1 MQSPKQTPS
10 VRSFSIRPC
19 SYRYFD
25 RFEVKLHLT
34 ILKVQNLVHFLI
46 VTVSTKRGIKIR
58 NIQVESPHS
67 RESLQQDLF
76 LLSQQTIPIDY
87 QSHNAINILW
97 RELPMSPRS
106 SNCEKYA
113 DINFDVQSNIFC
125 CHKVKQMTF
134 IFLNLSLSHKHE
146 KSIQS
151 NIYLGHVLDKK

>member
-19 SYRYFD
+19 SYRYCY
-25 RFEVKLHLT
+25 LT

-87 QSHNAINILW
+87 QSQNAINILW

-134 IFLNLSLSHKHE
+134 IFLN
-146 KSIQS
+146 SITLT
-151 NIYLGHVLDKK
+151 IYMKNQYNQTFI

>member
-1 MQSPKQTPS
+1 M
-10 VRSFSIRPC
+10 
-19 SYRYFD
+19 
-25 RFEVKLHLT
+25 
-34 ILKVQNLVHFLI
+34 QNLVRFLI

-87 QSHNAINILW
+87 QSQNAINILW
-97 RELPMSPRS
+97 GELPMSPRS

-125 CHKVKQMTF
+125 CHKVKLLTF
-134 IFLNLSLSHKHE
+134 IFLYSIINHIYE

>member
-19 SYRYFD
+19 SYRY
-25 RFEVKLHLT
+25 KLHLT

-134 IFLNLSLSHKHE
+134 IFLNLITLT
-146 KSIQS
+146 
-151 NIYLGHVLDKK
+151 IYMKNQYNQTFI

>member
-19 SYRYFD
+19 SYRYCF
-25 RFEVKLHLT
+25 HLT

-134 IFLNLSLSHKHE
+134 IFLNLITLT
-146 KSIQS
+146 
-151 NIYLGHVLDKK
+151 IYMKNQYNQTFI

>member
-1 MQSPKQTPS
+1 MYLKILFCLIHNFEGAKSS
-10 VRSFSIRPC
+10 
-19 SYRYFD
+19 SYINRY
-25 RFEVKLHLT
+25 
-34 ILKVQNLVHFLI
+34 
-46 VTVSTKRGIKIR
+46 TVSTKRGIKIR
-58 NIQVESPHS
+58 NIQVESPYS

-87 QSHNAINILW
+87 QSQNAINILW

-125 CHKVKQMTF
+125 CHKVKLMTF
-134 IFLNLSLSHKHE
+134 IFLYSMTRSRLGHIHE
-146 KSIQS
+146 KSMQS